1 MEDFIVN
8 AEPRTAQGKGASRRL
23 RREGK
28 VPAILYGGK
37 GEPTNLQVDAHELQ
51 HHLEHE
57 AFFSHILVVKTGAG
71 DDRAVLKDV
80 QRHPSKAQI
89 LHVDFQRVVAGQA
102 IKMNVPLHFIN
113 EGSAPASK
121 QGGVIEH
128 LATEV
133 EIVVLPKDLPEFI
146 EVDLGELEMD
156 VTVHLSEIK
165 LPKGVKLAVLE
176 QGGDDAGI
184 AVAHKPRA
192 VVEDDDDGVAAD
204 EVEATEQSS
213 DDEGAKEE

>member
-8 AEPRTAQGKGASRRL
+8 AEARTAQGKGASRRL

-37 GEPTNLQVDAHELQ
+37 SEPSNLQIGSHELA

-57 AFFSHILVVKTGAG
+57 AFFSHILVIKTDQGEEK
-71 DDRAVLKDV
+71 AVLKDV

-102 IKMNVPLHFIN
+102 IKMHVPLHFIN

-128 LATEV
+128 LAADV
-133 EIVVLPKDLPEFI
+133 EILVLPKDLPEFI

-176 QGGDDAGI
+176 HGGDDAGI

-192 VVEDDDDGVAAD
+192 VVDTDEAAD
-204 EVEATEQSS
+204 AGDEASGEAEEGSTE
-213 DDEGAKEE
+213 G